1 MTSENQNQNDYVV
14 IIIIFQCPSPS
25 IMYTHYAEVYVC
37 TSRSKV
43 YKEHLE

>member
-14 IIIIFQCPSPS
+14 IIIIFQCLS